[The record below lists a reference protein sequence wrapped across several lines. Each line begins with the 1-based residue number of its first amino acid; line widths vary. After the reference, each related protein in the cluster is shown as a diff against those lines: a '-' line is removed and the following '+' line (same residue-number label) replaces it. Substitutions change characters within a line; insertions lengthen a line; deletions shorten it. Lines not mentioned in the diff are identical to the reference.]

1 MAKKHKTFPRVKE
14 ILEASK
20 KDFEDITM
28 NEKKIKENKTHRDL
42 IELIVDSVEN
52 KRRLDHKAYNE
63 LISSH
68 PQIKSIVDALIH
80 QVQLF
85 SIYDN
90 EPNRVNFNYEAY
102 LIQIDMLVNL

>member
-20 KDFEDITM
+20 KDFEDI
-28 NEKKIKENKTHRDL
+28 THRDL